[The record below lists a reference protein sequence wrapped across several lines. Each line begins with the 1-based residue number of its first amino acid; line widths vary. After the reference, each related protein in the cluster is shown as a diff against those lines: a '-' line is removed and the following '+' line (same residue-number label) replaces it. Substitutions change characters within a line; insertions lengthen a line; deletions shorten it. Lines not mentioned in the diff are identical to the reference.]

1 MRRQSSTDRFG
12 RLAMLVVVTLVL
24 ILPISTVSSAGTFT
38 FPVQS
43 EQPITGTTTGLG
55 GAQTDDGVLETL
67 RENDTAPDSVTAP
80 ATQTLTTGTMVGG
93 TFPGDVSSEDG
104 VFVQYREAA
113 AGIDAIA
120 FDSATSFAQDAAASS
135 FSFSHTTSGSN
146 RVLIVGVSIRNDL
159 SQSVSTVTYA
169 GSPLTFLRADTNG
182 VSVRSELWYR
192 VAPATGANTVVV
204 TLSVSAKAA
213 MGAISLTG
221 VDQSTPIDANAGA
234 TGSGTAPSVSVTTV
248 TNNAWVVDAA
258 AFRSTANAEPTGTSG
273 SGQTQRWS
281 GYTESGG
288 VSVNVRGKGST
299 EGPKNSPGGVVMDWS
314 LSASVDWAIS
324 AASFRPGVE
333 AEIAYRSNTGAN
345 TFSSPKTRTGDGS
358 TWSAEAEQATAGSP
372 IRAVRMAWS
381 PIAPTTRIIVTQSD
395 DGWLDA
401 YVCAPSCT
409 VTNNIG
415 QVWSTAPTTSE
426 MRFDIAYEYLSGD
439 ALLVYGVLSADTTRD
454 IAFRTYVSGSWG
466 AEQYLDDTGHGT
478 DVQYSLIK
486 LASRRGSDQIGLI
499 GGDDTNNDVNAW
511 IWDGNAGG
519 SFTEITASAQSPNRE
534 EVAIAWES
542 NSGHLLAVAALVSDI
557 VSKEYTTSWSSAV
570 TFTFV
575 ENNLQRLSLK
585 PNPVGDDMIIAMGED
600 NDQFETNYWT
610 GSAWANNVVHD
621 GDPLGTG
628 RAFDFAWEATGSNG
642 LLVWSDTAGQISYKT
657 FTAPNTWGS
666 QTNPAMGSNGHPWV
680 QLRTNP
686 FAGAGAPKILGAVME
701 TTANDLGAIRWDGAI
716 FTVVGASTFS
726 ADIGVNA
733 QNESFELEYQTLR
746 DDQLLVR
753 YDWTGVPAG
762 DSYTLQVKGYRQDE
776 NINVQVLTPP
786 SAWATRITVNSL
798 TNQLFTIGL
807 TLSEYNAGTPQVRFV
822 DAVPQDGSLSD
833 LFLDWVAVTTVRLTH
848 SLEVRQNVT
857 GIMTGSNPILVV
869 KGNITSGG
877 ENFHIYVWNFTSASW
892 NLLMAAPFT
901 PTNAYHNASLAAD
914 HVSGGTVRV
923 RFVDAASQDATRWA
937 LSLDFVAVVIT
948 NDQATLTNAGVSPAS
963 GYITT
968 SFTFFVRYSDPENNA
983 PAFVNLTLDGIS
995 YAVVENNSAD
1005 TNYVDGKDYFLNRVI
1020 GIRGTFNY
1028 SFSARAS
1035 AGDLTLAATPVRQLS
1050 VLNRAPSITNPITS
1064 DTVHTGRAYVRDF
1077 NGTDPDGDT
1086 LAWSASTNASWLSIG
1101 SANGTVWGAAPSTVG
1116 VFYVDV
1122 SAVDGFGGLVS
1133 NNYTLS
1139 VGNLAPSISN
1149 PITSDAV
1156 HTGRSYVRDFNGTD
1170 PDGDT
1175 VVWSLATSASWLFI
1189 GVANGTVFGLAPS
1202 APSTFF
1208 VDVGASDGFGG
1219 LASNNYTL
1227 SVGNIAPSISNPITS
1242 DAIHAGRSYERDFN
1256 GTDPD
1261 GDTLFWSISTNASWL
1276 SIGSANGTV
1285 WGVAPPAIRS
1295 FYANLSVSDGFGGF
1309 AGLNYTL
1316 SVGNLPPSISTVVAN
1331 VVLARRAF
1339 FSYDLNA
1346 SDPDVDP
1353 LIWSLRTNASFLAM
1367 DPGSGTLSGIV
1378 SSVPSSYWIEVTVSD
1393 GLGGID
1399 SRNFSLAVVN
1409 RPPAI
1414 SVSAPS
1420 TGEAGAS
1427 YSGTFSGT
1435 DPDDDTLSWSLTTN
1449 ATWLLID
1456 AGTGRLYG
1464 TPSAGT
1470 YFANLSGRDP
1480 YGGVAFQNFTITIQ
1494 GQSTTP
1500 PPDGPPGLRSELWT
1514 FSLIALL
1521 FGVLI
1526 AVVMPRRR
1534 PIIESAFLIDQTGR
1548 VRCEFA
1554 IPGTA
1559 YDEGR
1564 LQSTLRGG
1572 SWRGLERVSD
1582 PPYTLHIKPDPS
1594 GDWIF
1599 VSRTSD
1605 SDRVTKSGEKL
1616 IAKMRGDV
1624 TSRKKP
1630 RLSERSS

>member
-1 MRRQSSTDRFG
+1 
-12 RLAMLVVVTLVL
+12 
-24 ILPISTVSSAGTFT
+24 
-38 FPVQS
+38 
-43 EQPITGTTTGLG
+43 
-55 GAQTDDGVLETL
+55 
-67 RENDTAPDSVTAP
+67 
-80 ATQTLTTGTMVGG
+80 MVGG
-93 TFPGDVSSEDG
+93 TFPADVSSEDG

-135 FSFSHTTSGSN
+135 LSFSHTTSGSN
-146 RVLIVGVSIRNDL
+146 RFLIVGVSIRNDA
-159 SQSVSTVTYA
+159 SQTVSSVTYA
-169 GSPLTFLRADTNG
+169 AAPLTFLRADTNG

-192 VAPATGANTVVV
+192 VAPATGANTVAV
-204 TLSVSAKAA
+204 TLSASAKAA

-221 VDQSTPIDANAGA
+221 VDQSTPIDTNAGA
-234 TGSGTAPSVSVTTV
+234 TGSGTAPSVTVTTV
-248 TNNAWVVDAA
+248 VNNAWVIDATG
-258 AFRSTANAEPTGTSG
+258 FRSTANGAPTGTAG
-273 SGQTQRWS
+273 SGQTERWS

-288 VSVNVRGKGST
+288 VIVNIRGKGST
-299 EGPKNSPGGVVMDWS
+299 EGPKSPAGGVVMDWS
-314 LSASVDWAIS
+314 LSATVDWAIS
-324 AASFRPGVE
+324 AASFRPAVE
-333 AEIAYRSNTGAN
+333 AEIAYRSNTGTN
-345 TFSSPKTRTGDGS
+345 TVSSPKTRTGDGS
-358 TWSAEAEQATAGSP
+358 TWSAEAEQASAGSP

-381 PIAPTTRIIVTQSD
+381 PTAPTTRIIVTQSD

-401 YVCAPSCT
+401 YVCTPTCT

-415 QVWSTAPTTSE
+415 QVWSTAPTTPQK
-426 MRFDIAYEYLSGD
+426 RLDIAYESSSGE
-439 ALLVYGVLSADTTRD
+439 ALLVYGVLSTDTTRD
-454 IAFRTYVSGSWG
+454 IAYRTYVGGTWST
-466 AEQYLDDTGHGT
+466 EQYLDDAGHAT
-478 DVQYSLIK
+478 DVQYSLIN
-486 LASRRGSDQIGLI
+486 LASRKGSDRIGLI
-499 GGDDTNNDVNAW
+499 GADDTNDDANAW
-511 IWDGNAGG
+511 IWDGSTFG
-519 SFTEITASAQSPNRE
+519 SFTEIDPGAENPNRE
-534 EVAIAWES
+534 QLAIAWES
-542 NSGHLLAVAALVSDI
+542 NSGHLLAVTANAGSEDL
-557 VSKEYTTSWSSAV
+557 VSKEFTTSWSAAV
-570 TFTFV
+570 TFTCSPSANDVRF
-575 ENNLQRLSLK
+575 LSLK
-585 PNPVGDDMIIAMGED
+585 PNPLATANDMVIAVADDVSD
-600 NDQFETNYWT
+600 LNTCYWT
-610 GSAWANNVVHD
+610 GSAWANRNLHD
-621 GDPLGTG
+621 DAIDSATTRP
-628 RAFDFAWEATGSNG
+628 FDFAWEDSGNKG
-642 LLVWSDTAGQISYKT
+642 LLVYGTNAGQVTYRT
-657 FTAPNTWGS
+657 FTAPNTWGAV
-666 QTNPAMGSNGHPWV
+666 TNVAMGANSHSWV

-686 FAGAGAPKILGAVME
+686 FPAIGAMKAIGAVME
-701 TTANDLGAIRWDGAI
+701 ETALDLGAIRWDGTI
-716 FTVVGASTFS
+716 FTVVGASTFTGDVGTT
-726 ADIGVNA
+726 AYD
-733 QNESFELEYQTLR
+733 SFELEYGVT
-746 DDQLLVR
+746 DADQLRVR
-753 YDWTGVPAG
+753 YDWSGVPAG
-762 DSYTLQVKGYRQDE
+762 DSYVLSVKGYRGDE
-776 NINVQVLTPP
+776 DFNVQVLTPP
-786 SAWATRITVNSL
+786 STWATRITVNSL
-798 TNQLFTIGL
+798 TNQLFSIGL
-807 TLSEYNAGTPQVRFV
+807 TLSEYNAGSPQVRFV
-822 DAVPQDGSLSD
+822 DAVRQDGSVSD
-833 LFLDWVAVTTVRLTH
+833 LFLDWVAVTTVRLTY

-892 NLLMAAPFT
+892 NLLLAAPFT

-914 HVSGGTVRV
+914 HLSGGTARV

-968 SFTFFVRYSDPENNA
+968 SFTFFVRYSDSENNA
-983 PAFVNLTLDGIS
+983 PALVNLTLDGIS
-995 YAVVENNSAD
+995 YAMVENNSAD

-1035 AGDLTLAATPVRQLS
+1035 AGDLTLSTTPVRQLS

-1064 DTVHTGRAYVRDF
+1064 DTVNTGRAYVRDF

-1086 LAWSASTNASWLSIG
+1086 LAWSASTNASWLTIG
-1101 SANGTVWGAAPSTVG
+1101 SANGTVWGVAPSTVG

-1122 SAVDGFGGLVS
+1122 RAVDGFGGLVS

-1139 VGNLAPSISN
+1139 VGNFAPSISN

-1242 DAIHAGRSYERDFN
+1242 DTVHAGRSYVRDFN

-1261 GDTLFWSISTNASWL
+1261 GDTLFWSISTNASWF

-1285 WGVAPPAIRS
+1285 WGGAPPDIRS
-1295 FYANLSVSDGFGGF
+1295 FYANLSVSDGFGGV
-1309 AGLNYTL
+1309 AWLNYTL
-1316 SVGNLPPSISTVVAN
+1316 SVDNLPPLITTVVAN
-1331 VVLARRAF
+1331 MVLARRAF
-1339 FSYDLNA
+1339 FSYDMNA
-1346 SDPDVDP
+1346 SDPDFDP

-1367 DPGSGTLSGIV
+1367 DPVSGTLSGIV

-1399 SRNFSLAVVN
+1399 FRSFSLAVVN

-1414 SVSAPS
+1414 FVSAPS
-1420 TGEAGAS
+1420 TAEAGAS
-1427 YSGTFSGT
+1427 YSGSFSGT
-1435 DPDDDTLSWSLTTN
+1435 DPDDDPLSWSLTTN

-1456 AGTGRLYG
+1456 AATGQLYG
-1464 TPSAGT
+1464 TPSPGT

-1480 YGGVAFQNFTITIQ
+1480 YGGVAFQNFTITVQ

-1500 PPDGPPGLRSELWT
+1500 PPDSPPGLRSELWT

-1521 FGVLI
+1521 FGVLVAI
-1526 AVVMPRRR
+1526 VMPRRR

-1548 VRCEFA
+1548 VRFEFA
-1554 IPGTA
+1554 IPGTP

-1564 LQSTLRGG
+1564 LQSTLRGV
-1572 SWRGLERVSD
+1572 SWRGLGRVSD
-1582 PPYTLHIKPDPS
+1582 PPYTLHIRPDPS

-1605 SDRVTKSGEKL
+1605 SDRVTRSGEKL
-1616 IAKMRGDV
+1616 ISKMQGAV